1 MTVAQALQAAITLL
15 IAGIATYIAYQQWR
29 TNAQKLKLDL
39 FDRRYRIFEE
49 IGRLLSIVYPRGTV
63 ELSDIAAFNTRTV
76 EAKFLFGAEIER
88 YLREISD
95 YARDV
100 EILNFQIGDPLGAE
114 RIKNIE
120 EKRKAMEWLKAQ
132 TDGSAEK
139 FKPYL
144 DFTKL

>member
-1 MTVAQALQAAITLL
+1 MTVAQALQAAVTLL

-29 TNAQKLKLDL
+29 TNTQKLKLDL

-49 IGRLLSIVYPRGTV
+49 VGRLLGIVFPSGSV
-63 ELSDIAAFNTRTV
+63 ELSDIEAFSTRTV
-76 EAKFLFGAEIER
+76 GAKFLFGAEIAR
-88 YLREISD
+88 YLLEISD

-100 EILNFQIGDPLGAE
+100 EILNFQMRDPLGAE

-132 TDGSAEK
+132 FDGSAEK